1 MSVKRRCPNGTRKN
15 KTSGNCES
23 NSQKIRKRCPNGTRK
38 NKTSGSCEKKKSPSK
53 KSPANKSPSNK
64 SLSKKS
70 PANKSPS
77 NKSPSN
83 KSLSNKSPS
92 NKSPVQKSVK
102 EIQKI
107 MLARVKKVTG
117 DPRKLEDDTYIDPSD
132 IYDLRDDLD
141 DIIEKESNG
150 LSEADKK
157 TLWRFADYIEYT
169 LREFADEHVGADE
182 VEGLFYL

>member
-23 NSQKIRKRCPNGTRK
+23 NSQKNRKRCPNGTRK
-38 NKTSGSCEKKKSPSK
+38 NKTSGNCEKKKSPAK
-53 KSPANKSPSNK
+53 KSPA
-64 SLSKKS
+64 KKS
-70 PANKSPS
+70 PAKKSPS
-77 NKSPSN
+77 NKSPSK
-83 KSLSNKSPS
+83 KSPSKKSPS